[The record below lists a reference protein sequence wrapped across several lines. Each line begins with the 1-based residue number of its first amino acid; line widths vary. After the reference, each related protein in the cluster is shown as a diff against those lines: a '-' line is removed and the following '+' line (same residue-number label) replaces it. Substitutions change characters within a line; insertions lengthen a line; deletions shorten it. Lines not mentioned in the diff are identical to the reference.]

1 MIRIEGLSKNFGS
14 VTAVYGVNLE
24 IKDGEIFGLLGPNG
38 AGKTTTMRMLSCLIK
53 PTSGMAWIDDK
64 EVGTGDE
71 TVDIRK
77 DVGFL
82 PEFHGLYENLSIYRN
97 LDFYA
102 QLYDVPPGS
111 REAKIKEGL
120 RLVGLWER
128 RDQSVGAMSKG
139 MKQKIAIVR
148 ALVHDPKYLFLDEP
162 TASLDPEASKIVR
175 DFIAELRKEGRTI
188 LINTHNLAE
197 AERLCDR
204 VGILKTRILAV
215 DSPSNLERHHFKR
228 RVEVR
233 AQGVTGDILNGLKE
247 LPFVKDLTVEGK
259 SIIIDMENP
268 EENNPRIAEFL
279 VKSGAKLQFMSE
291 VKHSLEDVYLKLI
304 KGVG

>member
-1 MIRIEGLSKNFGS
+1 MIRIEGLGKTFGS
-14 VTAVYGVNLE
+14 LTAVYGVDLE
-24 IKDGEIFGLLGPNG
+24 IRDGEIFGLLGPNG

-53 PTSGMAWIDDK
+53 PTSGKAWIDGK

-71 TVDIRK
+71 TVEIRK

-97 LDFYA
+97 LDFFA
-102 QLYDVPPGS
+102 QLYDVPTES
-111 REAKIKEGL
+111 REQKIKEGL
-120 RLVGLWER
+120 KLVGLWER
-128 RDQSVGAMSKG
+128 RDQNVGAMSKG

-162 TASLDPEASKIVR
+162 TASLDPEASKVVR

-215 DSPSNLERHHFKR
+215 DSPGNLERHHFKR
-228 RVEVR
+228 IVEVR
-233 AQGVTGDILNGLKE
+233 AQGVTEDILNGLKE
-247 LPFVKDLTVEGK
+247 LPFVKHVTVK
-259 SIIIDMENP
+259 DQRILIDVENP
-268 EENNPRIAEFL
+268 EDNNPHIVEFL
-279 VKSGAKLQFMSE
+279 VRTGAKLQFMSE
-291 VKHSLEDVYLKLI
+291 VKHSLEDVYLKLV

>member
-1 MIRIEGLSKNFGS
+1 MIRIEGLSKAFGS
-14 VTAVYGVNLE
+14 VTAVYGLDLE

-53 PTSGMAWIDDK
+53 PTSGRAWIDGR

-71 TVDIRK
+71 TVEIRK
-77 DVGFL
+77 EVGFL

-102 QLYDVPPGS
+102 QLYDVPQGS
-111 REAKIKEGL
+111 REQKIEEGL

-128 RDQSVGAMSKG
+128 RDQNVGAMSKG

-162 TASLDPEASKIVR
+162 TASLDPEASKVVR
-175 DFIAELRKEGRTI
+175 DFIAQLRKEGRTI

-204 VGILKTRILAV
+204 VGILRTRILAV
-215 DSPSNLERHHFKR
+215 DSPRNLERHHFKR
-228 RVEVR
+228 RVEIR
-233 AQGVTGDILNGLKE
+233 AQGITEDILNGLKE
-247 LPFVKDLTVEGK
+247 LPFVKQVTVEDK
-259 SIIIDMENP
+259 SIVVDVENP
-268 EENNPRIAEFL
+268 ENDNPNIAEFL
-279 VKSGAKLQFMSE
+279 VRSGAKLQFMSE

>member
-1 MIRIEGLSKNFGS
+1 MIRIEGLSKAFGS
-14 VTAVYGVNLE
+14 VTAVYGLNLE

-53 PTSGMAWIDDK
+53 PTGGKAWIDGR

-71 TVDIRK
+71 TVEIRNEI
-77 DVGFL
+77 GFL

-102 QLYDVPPGS
+102 QLYDVPQGS
-111 REAKIKEGL
+111 REQKIEEGL

-162 TASLDPEASKIVR
+162 TASLDPEASKVVR

-215 DSPSNLERHHFKR
+215 DTPRNLERVHFKR
-228 RVEVR
+228 RVEIR
-233 AQGVTGDILNGLKE
+233 AQGVTGDVLNGLKE
-247 LPFVKDLTVEGK
+247 LPFVKQVNVEGK
-259 SIIIDMENP
+259 RILIDIENP
-268 EENNPRIAEFL
+268 EDNNPRIAEFL

>member
-1 MIRIEGLSKNFGS
+1 MIRIEGLSKAFGS
-14 VTAVYGVNLE
+14 VTAVYGLDLD
-24 IKDGEIFGLLGPNG
+24 IRDGEIFGLLGPNG

-53 PTSGMAWIDDK
+53 PTTGKAWIDDR

-71 TVDIRK
+71 TVEIRK

-102 QLYDVPPGS
+102 QLYDVPLDS
-111 REAKIKEGL
+111 RKQKIEEGL

-128 RDQSVGAMSKG
+128 RDQNVGTLSKG

-162 TASLDPEASKIVR
+162 TASLDPEASKVVR

-188 LINTHNLAE
+188 LINTHNLTE

-215 DSPSNLERHHFKR
+215 DSPRNLERHHFKR
-228 RVEVR
+228 RVEIR
-233 AQGVTGDILNGLKE
+233 AQGVTGAILNGLKE
-247 LPFVKDLTVEGK
+247 LPFVKQVTAQGKNILIDL
-259 SIIIDMENP
+259 ENP

-279 VKSGAKLQFMSE
+279 VRSGAKLQFMSE
-291 VKHSLEDVYLKLI
+291 LKHSLEDVYLKLI